1 MKYYVLRIS
10 TDVLFRRDPAT
21 TQEAV
26 WKDGEWRDSSSRL
39 AGMLVSGRTELD
51 EISAEE
57 AKKLE
62 KPKPKQKPKTLT
74 LDELNR
80 VWRYACAN
88 GGNPFPDNPEAVKQY
103 AEFRAQISEIPPGTR
118 VMAESTFDWPDA
130 QYDNLL
136 RKGDRDA

>member
-26 WKDGEWRDSSSRL
+26 WKDGEWQDSESLL
-39 AGMLVSGRTELD
+39 AGMIISGRTELD
-51 EISAEE
+51 EITPEE

-62 KPKPKQKPKTLT
+62 NPGTTLT
-74 LDELNR
+74 LEELGR

-88 GGNPFPDNPEAVKQY
+88 SENPFPDNPEAVKQY
-103 AEFRAQISEIPPGTR
+103 AEFRKQIAEIPPGTR

-136 RKGDRDA
+136 RKGDQDA